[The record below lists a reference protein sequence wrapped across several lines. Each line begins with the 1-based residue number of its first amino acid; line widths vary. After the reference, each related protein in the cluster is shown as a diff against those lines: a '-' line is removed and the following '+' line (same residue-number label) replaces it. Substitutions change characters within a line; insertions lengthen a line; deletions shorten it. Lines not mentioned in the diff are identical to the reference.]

1 VAVTAHSVGTPTDAV
16 TVVVPDAVA
25 IVQRE
30 FGVEIAYVIA
40 PVPVPPEVVNV
51 ILVPTLY
58 AEELSLAML
67 SVDWA
72 ANIFIDFVTAGA
84 AL

>member
-1 VAVTAHSVGTPTDAV
+1 MAVTAHSVGTPTDAV

-30 FGVEIAYVIA
+30 FGVEIAYVTA

-51 ILVPTLY
+51 ILVRTL
-58 AEELSLAML
+58 
-67 SVDWA
+67 
-72 ANIFIDFVTAGA
+72 
-84 AL
+84 